1 MKTNA
6 VPAARILLVDDNH
19 FGLTARKMI
28 LEDAGYGV
36 DTALS
41 GEDAWELI
49 QKIQFDVV
57 VTDFRMGLMDGVQ
70 LIALIR
76 QSGSMARIILLSGFV
91 GCLGMTVESTG
102 ADEVLSKSNTEVQEL
117 LRAVRKLTNQ
127 SPRRRPPGAVGNKAK
142 QAANGGR

>member
-1 MKTNA
+1 
-6 VPAARILLVDDNH
+6 
-19 FGLTARKMI
+19 MI

-36 DTALS
+36 ETALS

-76 QSGSMARIILLSGFV
+76 QSGSVARIILLSGFV
-91 GCLGMTVESTG
+91 GCLGMTAESTG
-102 ADEVLSKSNTEVQEL
+102 ADEVLVKSNTEVPEL
-117 LRAVRKLTNQ
+117 LRAVRKLANQ
-127 SPRRRPPGAVGNKAK
+127 PIPRRPPAAVRKPK
-142 QAANGGR
+142 QAAKSAC

>member
-1 MKTNA
+1 MKPNA
-6 VPAARILLVDDNH
+6 VPPARILLVDDNH

-36 DTALS
+36 ETALS

-57 VTDFRMGLMDGVQ
+57 VTDLRMGTMDGVQ

-76 QSGSMARIILLSGFV
+76 QSGSLARIILLSGFA
-91 GCLGMTVESTG
+91 GCLGMTPESTG
-102 ADEVLSKSNTEVQEL
+102 ADEVLAKSNTEVQEL
-117 LRAVRKLTNQ
+117 LRAVRKLTNLPTQ
-127 SPRRRPPGAVGNKAK
+127 RRPPGVVHKPK
-142 QAANGGR
+142 QAAKSAC

>member
-28 LEDAGYGV
+28 LEDAGYAV
-36 DTALS
+36 ETALC

-49 QKIQFDVV
+49 QKIQFDLI

-70 LIALIR
+70 LITLIR
-76 QSGSMARIILLSGFV
+76 QSGSAARIILLSGFV
-91 GCLGMTVESTG
+91 GCLGMTAESTG
-102 ADEVLSKSNTEVQEL
+102 ADEVLTKSNTEVQEL

-127 SPRRRPPGAVGNKAK
+127 PTQRRPPEAVRNAK
-142 QAANGGR
+142 QAAKSAC

>member
-36 DTALS
+36 ETALS

-70 LIALIR
+70 LIGLIR
-76 QSGSMARIILLSGFV
+76 QSGSLARIILLSGFV
-91 GCLGMTVESTG
+91 GWLGMTAESTG
-102 ADEVLSKSNTEVQEL
+102 ADEVLTKSNTEVQEL
-117 LRAVRKLTNQ
+117 LRAVRRLTNQ
-127 SPRRRPPGAVGNKAK
+127 SVARRPAMSVAK
-142 QAANGGR
+142 PKLVAKSAC

>member
-57 VTDFRMGLMDGVQ
+57 VTDLRMGTMDGVQ

-76 QSGSMARIILLSGFV
+76 QSGSLARIILLSGFV
-91 GCLGMTVESTG
+91 GCLGMTPESTG
-102 ADEVLSKSNTEVQEL
+102 ADEVLTKSNTEVQEL

-127 SPRRRPPGAVGNKAK
+127 PPRRRPPSEVRKVKHVAKGAC
-142 QAANGGR
+142 

>member
-36 DTALS
+36 ETALS
-41 GEDAWELI
+41 GEVAWELI
-49 QKIQFDVV
+49 QKIQFDVI

-76 QSGSMARIILLSGFV
+76 QSGSLARIILLSGFV
-91 GCLGMTVESTG
+91 GCLGMTAESTG
-102 ADEVLSKSNTEVQEL
+102 ADEVLIKSNTEVQEL
-117 LRAVRKLTNQ
+117 LRAVRKLASQ
-127 SPRRRPPGAVGNKAK
+127 PVSRRPAAAVRKAK
-142 QAANGGR
+142 QTAKTA

>member
-36 DTALS
+36 ETALS

-70 LIALIR
+70 LISLIR
-76 QSGSMARIILLSGFV
+76 QSGSMARIILISGFV
-91 GCLGMTVESTG
+91 GCLGMTAESTG
-102 ADEVLSKSNTEVQEL
+102 ADEVLIKSNTEVQEL
-117 LRAVRKLTNQ
+117 LRAVRKLTN
-127 SPRRRPPGAVGNKAK
+127 PPARRAPASVVRNAKHVAKGA
-142 QAANGGR
+142 

>member
-36 DTALS
+36 ETALS

-76 QSGSMARIILLSGFV
+76 ESGSMARIILLSGFV
-91 GCLGMTVESTG
+91 GCLGMTAESTG
-102 ADEVLSKSNTEVQEL
+102 ADEVLTKSSTEVQEL
-117 LRAVRKLTNQ
+117 LRAVRKLANQ
-127 SPRRRPPGAVGNKAK
+127 SPRRRPPGVVGNKAK

>member
-49 QKIQFDVV
+49 QKIQFDLV
-57 VTDFRMGLMDGVQ
+57 VTDLRMGTMDGVQ

-76 QSGSMARIILLSGFV
+76 QSGSPARIILLSGFV
-91 GCLGMTVESTG
+91 GCLGMTAESIG

-127 SPRRRPPGAVGNKAK
+127 SPRRRPQSEVRKPK
-142 QAANGGR
+142 QAAKSAC